1 MNYINEDKF
10 GMRDV
15 ERDLDSSPQVKRLL
29 RNIDNAEMHTRHA
42 VIEQQAHLINFKRQ
56 NLINV

>member
-10 GMRDV
+10 GVRDV

-29 RNIDNAEMHTRHA
+29 KNIDNAEMHTRHA
-42 VIEQQAHLINFKRQ
+42 VIEQ
-56 NLINV
+56 